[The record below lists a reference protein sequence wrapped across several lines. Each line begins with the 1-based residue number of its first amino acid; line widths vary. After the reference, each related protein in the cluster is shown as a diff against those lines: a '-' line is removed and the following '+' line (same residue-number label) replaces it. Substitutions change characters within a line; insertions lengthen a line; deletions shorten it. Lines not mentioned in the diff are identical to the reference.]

1 MIYDIVTVDICNLAV
16 FLTKSLGRKSLLLFV
31 VLCIFRDKYLAEIL
45 RIDTDKTNL
54 NGGR

>member
-16 FLTKSLGRKSLLLFV
+16 FLTKSQGRKSLLLFV
-31 VLCIFRDKYLAEIL
+31 VFCIFRDKYLAEIL
-45 RIDTDKTNL
+45 RIDTGKKKL

>member
-16 FLTKSLGRKSLLLFV
+16 FLTKSQGRKSLLLFV
-31 VLCIFRDKYLAEIL
+31 VFCIFRDKYLGDVL